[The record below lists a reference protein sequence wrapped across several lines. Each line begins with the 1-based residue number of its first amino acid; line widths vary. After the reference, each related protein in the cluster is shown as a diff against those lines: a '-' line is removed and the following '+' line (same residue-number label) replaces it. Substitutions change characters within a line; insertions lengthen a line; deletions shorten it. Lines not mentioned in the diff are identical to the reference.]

1 MKTQTYNSVKDQNAT
16 CDNNMLANRLP
27 SIFIGEKQPVEC
39 SNCESKEGYQYSDF
53 MKLHYTTFHD
63 KEGKHD
69 GGTYSESS
77 VILNKGITPYCLNCG
92 ERLKFKLIRESIEEL
107 EKKKH
112 HENSYFV

>member
-1 MKTQTYNSVKDQNAT
+1 MKTQNDNSVKDQNST

-27 SIFIGEKQPVEC
+27 TIFIGEKQPVEC
-39 SNCESKEGYQYSDF
+39 DNCQSKEGYQYSDF

-63 KEGKHD
+63 KKGKHD
-69 GGTYSESS
+69 GGSYSESAI
-77 VILNKGITPYCLNCG
+77 ILNKGITPYCLNCG

-112 HENSYFV
+112 HKNSYFV